1 MKILRLKKILQALS
15 FALISVSAFAAA
27 QTPALEKAIIAV
39 PSLAALSMLP
49 VFFAQDR
56 DGDRNDG
63 WPVAGHRARRG

>member
-39 PSLAALSMLP
+39 PSLALSMLP